1 MDYEGNTKK
10 RERSSSADFAGNT
23 SSASAPASALGG
35 QFEVFLSDWGIDNI
49 ENSKTNPNC
58 FTFNYFDYDYYLFS
72 QNLYHRL
79 SSAGI
84 RTFWDI
90 KRHAREGIGPAVLKA
105 INESKIS
112 IPIFSRNSAS
122 RERCLHELEQ
132 MVECH
137 KTMGNKILPIFW
149 DVKPSD
155 VRYHMGSYEEAF
167 SQLQQHFDEKTVQ
180 RWKEAVRKVEQ
191 IKGWELEKEANDR

>member
-1 MDYEGNTKK
+1 MDYE
-10 RERSSSADFAGNT
+10 GNT

-35 QFEVFLSDWGIDNI
+35 QFEVFLSFWGA
-49 ENSKTNPNC
+49 ETFKTS
-58 FTFNYFDYDYYLFS
+58 T
-72 QNLYHRL
+72 NLSGLRSSRFIQHLRSLQSLPDLLYCRL
-79 SSAGI
+79 KDAGI
-84 RTFWDI
+84 RTFG
-90 KRHAREGIGPAVLKA
+90 KPHVGEEMGPAVLKA

-112 IPIFSRNSAS
+112 IPIVSWEYAS
-122 RERCLHELEQ
+122 SERCLRELEQ

-155 VRYHMGSYEEAF
+155 VRYYMGSHEEAF
-167 SQLQQHFDEKTVQ
+167 SRLQQHFDEKTVQ

-191 IKGWELEKEANDR
+191 IKGWELKKEANDG